1 MSYTAI
7 YRKYRPKSFDDIVGQ
22 DAIVQTLKNQIKS
35 QKIGH
40 AYLFCG
46 VRGTGKTST
55 ARVFSKALNCIQGP
69 TIDTCNKCPA
79 CKAIE
84 RGSMID
90 VIEMDAASNRG
101 IDDIRDL
108 REKVNFPPTEARYK
122 VYIIDEVHMLTTEA
136 FNALLKTLEEP
147 PSFVVFILATTEP
160 EKLPDTILSRCMR
173 FDFKRVTINDLVKK
187 MEDICADMGV
197 KAEQKALALIAENSQ
212 GSVRDALSLLDKAV
226 AFGGGELLYRDV
238 LDVLGA
244 VDKGALFEISR
255 KVLQQD
261 ATTILN
267 ILDEIIKDGKDINRF
282 IDDLLIHY
290 RNILMIKLG
299 VDKSLLNTIDED
311 ISKLEDIAKGYT
323 KEKLLCIIDILKD
336 AENDIKWTSKPRTI
350 VEAAMIKLM
359 LPELWDNTSSFIARI
374 QELEKKVKILSK
386 AIKKLTEQG
395 LFVNNKTDKIQKK
408 TMILDKDSKKDKH
421 TDNDT
426 EIKFNQNNKE
436 LDINR
441 TGKSAD
447 RDKKN
452 LKKILDSWN
461 NIIKLLE
468 ENREK
473 VLQMAIIEGNIKPYR
488 LDGNKLYFSCKN
500 IIFKEMF
507 EGKSK
512 LIENIIK
519 EVTGL
524 DVHIASVDKEV
535 SSKVKEEPENLQKKD
550 SKPTNDVDPE
560 QDFSKTVID
569 IFGEDIVTFED

>member
-7 YRKYRPKSFDDIVGQ
+7 YRKYRPQSFDDIVGQ
-22 DAIVQTLKNQIKS
+22 NAIVQTLKNQIKS

-46 VRGTGKTST
+46 MRGTGKTST
-55 ARVFSKALNCIQGP
+55 ARVFSKALNCIEGP
-69 TIDTCNKCPA
+69 TIKTCNKCPA

-84 RGSMID
+84 RGGMID

-108 REKVNFPPTEARYK
+108 REKVNFPPTEGRYK

-173 FDFKRVTINDLVKK
+173 FDFKRVTTNDLVKK
-187 MEDICADMGV
+187 MEEISKDMKV
-197 KAEQKALALIAENSQ
+197 KAEQRALALIAENSQ

-226 AFGGGELLYRDV
+226 AFGGGKLSYRDV

-244 VDKGALFEISR
+244 VDKSALLEISR

-261 ATTILN
+261 GKTILN
-267 ILDEIIKDGKDINRF
+267 ILDDILKEGRDITRF
-282 IDDLLIHY
+282 IDDLLTHY
-290 RNILMIKLG
+290 RNILMVKLG
-299 VDKSLLNTIDED
+299 VDRNLLNLIDED
-311 ISKLEDIAKGYT
+311 IKELEDIAKEYT

-336 AENDIKWTSKPRTI
+336 AGNDIKWTSKPRTI
-350 VEAAMIKLM
+350 VEAALIKLI
-359 LPELWDNTSSFIARI
+359 LPELWDEKPSFIARV
-374 QELEKKVKILSK
+374 QELEKKVQILSK
-386 AIKKLTEQG
+386 TIKDLVEREPTSIQ
-395 LFVNNKTDKIQKK
+395 NSTNKDQRK
-408 TMILDKDSKKDKH
+408 TVSNDVKKDKPKG
-421 TDNDT
+421 TFT
-426 EIKFNQNNKE
+426 ERKLNKKKQE
-436 LDINR
+436 LVR
-441 TGKSAD
+441 TEKPSGDKENLGK
-447 RDKKN
+447 
-452 LKKILDSWN
+452 IVDSWS

-468 ENREK
+468 EQREK

-512 LIENIIK
+512 LIENMIK
-519 EVTGL
+519 KVTGL
-524 DVHIASVDKEV
+524 DVFIASVEKEA
-535 SSKVKEEPENLQKKD
+535 STDVKEKELEATQKESKQTDKVGPE
-550 SKPTNDVDPE
+550 E
-560 QDFSKTVID
+560 DFSKEVID
-569 IFGEDIVTFED
+569 LFGEDIVTFED